1 MAKVYAP
8 NKHFTGISANVVF
21 KNGVGETSDPHLLKW
36 FNSRGY
42 TVAEIPRSAKANPET
57 KADEVSEKP
66 VREPKLAEEAEPK
79 PAQSKKRQG
88 SKSGGKSGSKP
99 SSRRK

>member
-36 FNSRGY
+36 FKSRGY
-42 TVAEIPRSAKANPET
+42 TVPEIPETAKANPET
-57 KADEVSEKP
+57 KADEVSKEPVKESKP
-66 VREPKLAEEAEPK
+66 AEGAEAK

-88 SKSGGKSGSKP
+88 SKSGSKS